1 MIRRLTVPRLRL
13 QVYLDPRDVW
23 VGAYI
28 APVAVYVCPLPCL
41 VLRWAR

>member
-1 MIRRLTVPRLRL
+1 MTRRLTVPRLRL

-23 VGAYI
+23 VGVYV